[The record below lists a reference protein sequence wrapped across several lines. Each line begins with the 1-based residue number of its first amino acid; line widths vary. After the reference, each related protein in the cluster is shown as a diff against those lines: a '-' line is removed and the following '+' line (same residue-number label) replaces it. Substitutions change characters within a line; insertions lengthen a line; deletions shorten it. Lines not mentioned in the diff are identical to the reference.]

1 MLFNRMTQGRAIGAS
16 LMLFLSACADMPTPT
31 ASAPTAL
38 SRIDAATAHATA
50 TARHL
55 VYFAGGTTPSG
66 LAARVSEL
74 GGQIAASYEAV
85 GIVVVDG
92 LSEAAALQ
100 LAGDG
105 GISAVDADDSFQ
117 FLAPDATATVD
128 ATNAAIASPTNPS
141 TAAFFPFQ
149 WNMRVIGADAAWAAG
164 QLGSS
169 AVKVAI
175 LDTGIDYLHP
185 DLAGRVDLA
194 NSASF
199 VPAEDPFV
207 PILFPGRQP
216 FTDLHYH
223 GTHVAA
229 TVSSNAF
236 LAAGVGSRTTLMAV
250 KVLSVSGTGT
260 ASAILGGI
268 VFATDRG
275 AQVINLSLGVED
287 LLSRKDKQVKAF
299 QRMVDRAFGYAHS
312 KGVMIVAAAGNESQD
327 LDAKQTFKAY
337 CGSTHV
343 TCVAATGPTS
353 QTSNAGPW
361 ANIDAPASYTNFGVK
376 HVDLAAPGGNGASLV
391 WGACSTSSLVVP
403 QCQTAL
409 FGLAL
414 GGTSQAA
421 PHVSGAAA
429 LVLAQRGMLPPGTVE
444 AILLNTS
451 DDVGEKGKDA
461 FSGRG
466 RLNVRRALGL

>member
-1 MLFNRMTQGRAIGAS
+1 MRFNRVMQGRGFGAS
-16 LMLFLSACADMPTPT
+16 LILFLAACTDAAPPTG
-31 ASAPTAL
+31 SAPSTL
-38 SRIDAATAHATA
+38 TRLDAATAHAAGTS
-50 TARHL
+50 RHL
-55 VYFAGGTTPSG
+55 VYFDGGAPSDF
-66 LAARVSEL
+66 AARVSGL
-74 GGQIAASYEAV
+74 GGQVAVSYESV
-85 GIVVVDG
+85 GIAVVEG
-92 LSEAAALQ
+92 LSESAATE
-100 LAGDG
+100 LAKDG
-105 GISAVDADDSFQ
+105 GINAVDADNSFQ
-117 FLAPDATATVD
+117 FLAPGAGATVD
-128 ATNAAIASPTNPS
+128 ATSAAIASPTQPA

-164 QLGSS
+164 QRGSS
-169 AVKVAI
+169 AVRVAI

-185 DLAGRVDLA
+185 DLAGRVDLE

-207 PILFPGRQP
+207 PVLFPGRAA
-216 FTDLHYH
+216 FTDLHFH

-236 LAAGVGSRTTLMAV
+236 LAAGVGSQTTLMAV
-250 KVLSVSGTGT
+250 KVIGVSGSGT

-268 VFATDRG
+268 VFATEHG
-275 AQVINLSLGVED
+275 ANIINISLGVAD
-287 LLSRKDKQVKAF
+287 LLSRKEREVKAF

-343 TCVAATGPTS
+343 TCVSATGPTS
-353 QTSNAGPW
+353 QVSNAGPW
-361 ANIDAPASYTNFGVK
+361 TNIDAPASYTNFGVK
-376 HVDLAAPGGNGASLV
+376 HVDLAAPGGNGASVV
-391 WGACSTSSLVVP
+391 WAACSTTSVVIP
-403 QCQTAL
+403 VCQTAL
-409 FGLAL
+409 IGLGL

-429 LVLAQRGMLPPGTVE
+429 LVLAQRGLLQPGVVE
-444 AILLNTS
+444 AILLNS
-451 DDVGEKGKDA
+451 ADDIGATGKDA

-466 RLNVRRALGL
+466 RLNVGKALGL